1 MGALPASLWKQAQ
14 ADGRVT
20 AGAPGSGRVSVD
32 RALPFADLDAHSP
45 ALPAGSAG
53 SRWGAL
59 AAAITIQTVIIL
71 AMVSGLLRQQTHDV
85 APALQASIVAPPAK
99 PPEKPPLPDPLKL
112 QVRMPVAVTPPEL
125 RLPEES
131 SPVISL
137 LPSAAAAPSHPV
149 VPPSPPPSEGAKR
162 LTFEQRL
169 LAAVQAA
176 VNGHYPPAA
185 RSMQQQGQADVGFDY
200 LDAQVS
206 HLTLVRSS
214 GSALLDKAAL
224 ATVRDARYPPPP
236 ETLLHQ
242 LQHFEVWVKFRLEPS
257 G

>member
-1 MGALPASLWKQAQ
+1 MPL
-14 ADGRVT
+14 
-20 AGAPGSGRVSVD
+20 
-32 RALPFADLDAHSP
+32 ADLDAHSR

-71 AMVSGLLRQQTHDV
+71 AMVHGLLPQQTHDV
-85 APALQASIVAPPAK
+85 APALQASIIAPPAK
-99 PPEKPPLPDPLKL
+99 LPEKPPVPDPLKL
-112 QVRMPVAVTPPEL
+112 QMPMPVAVTPPEV
-125 RLPEES
+125 RLPADS
-131 SPVISL
+131 SPEISL
-137 LPSAAAAPSHPV
+137 LPSAVAAPSHPV
-149 VPPSPPPSEGAKR
+149 VPPSPPPSEGMKG

-185 RSMQQQGQADVGFDY
+185 RSMHQQGQADVGFDY

-206 HLTLVRSS
+206 HVALVQSS

-242 LQHFEVWVKFRLEPS
+242 LQHFEVWVRFRLEPN